1 MLVSFL
7 EASVARRIPVSSVRH
22 PAAHTEDHADASA
35 PYHRFLR
42 DHRGPRPADMTPGN
56 DRPRLLLIGA
66 TGLGRGD
73 EELGATILANFLKV
87 LVATPRRPETIVC
100 WNAAVTLLAA
110 DSPVVDLFR
119 QLEGVGI
126 KVIACKTCVE
136 KFGLQGKLEAGEV
149 STMPVIADLLLQAD
163 VLTV

>member
-1 MLVSFL
+1 
-7 EASVARRIPVSSVRH
+7 
-22 PAAHTEDHADASA
+22 
-35 PYHRFLR
+35 
-42 DHRGPRPADMTPGN
+42 MTPGD
-56 DRPRLLLIGA
+56 DRPRVLLIGA

-73 EELGATILANFLKV
+73 EELGATILGNFLKV
-87 LVATPRRPETIVC
+87 LVATPRRPGTIVC
-100 WNAAVTLLAA
+100 WNGAVTLLAA
-110 DSPVVDLFR
+110 DSPVMDLFR

-149 STMPVIADLLLQAD
+149 STIPVIADLLLQSD